1 MQTDDVPLF
10 PLGNLVFPGGCLP
23 LRIFEPRYHDMVRL
37 CLRESRGFVICLAG
51 ARGQGQRHAP
61 PQDIGT
67 YVEIVDFDQLDDGL
81 LGITAAARMRV
92 RIDNPYQARDGLWL
106 GSIDRLASE
115 PDVPLPEQFAHLAEL
130 ATELIAELGPPF
142 DSEPMQPD
150 SARWVG
156 NRLAELLPIP
166 LDVKAALL
174 ELSSPVERVE
184 QVSQFVQQMIR
195 AKR

>member
-1 MQTDDVPLF
+1 MPLF
-10 PLGNLVFPGGCLP
+10 PLGNLVFPGGHLP

-37 CLRESRGFVICLAG
+37 CLREGRGFVVCPP
-51 ARGQGQRHAP
+51 ARQQSGQRYTP

-67 YVEIVDFDQLDDGL
+67 YVEICDFDALDDGM
-81 LGITAAARMRV
+81 LGITAAAKMRV
-92 RIDNPYQARDGLWL
+92 RIANSYMARDGLWL

-115 PDVPLPEQFAHLAEL
+115 PDAELPERYAHLAEL
-130 ATELIAELGPPF
+130 ATELVAELGPPF
-142 DSEPMQPD
+142 DTATPEPR

-174 ELSSPVERVE
+174 EMNSPVDRVA
-184 QVSQFVQQMIR
+184 QVAQFVQQMIR
-195 AKR
+195 SR